1 MPLIN
6 IGDSQRKSNAKLG
19 YSQIDLEIVHN
30 LTIPEVHFVEYCI
43 NSFQTTT
50 FLQSPASMGDKHAA
64 NQPSNFDLLK
74 STLEKMNKVV
84 GSEEE
89 DDEKE
94 GDVDDDDEWS

>member
-1 MPLIN
+1 LQLDFLDN
-6 IGDSQRKSNAKLG
+6 IRQGVLLRKTKRAEQS
-19 YSQIDLEIVHN
+19 
-30 LTIPEVHFVEYCI
+30 
-43 NSFQTTT
+43 
-50 FLQSPASMGDKHAA
+50 SPASMGDKHAA